1 MIVVQG
7 EARFH
12 PDDMEGLRA
21 AAAVMVPATRAEPG
35 CNAYAYAEDM
45 FEPGVVHIIEQW
57 KDEAAIAAH
66 FASPHMATFNAALG
80 KARVLALKVTAY
92 TVTGEKVLMGG

>member
-7 EARFH
+7 VAKVH
-12 PDDMEGLRA
+12 PEDMPALRV

-45 FEPGVVHIIEQW
+45 LDPGVVHIVEQW
-57 KDEAAIAAH
+57 RDDAAIAAH

-80 KARVLALKVTAY
+80 KARILALKVTAY
-92 TVTGEKVLMGG
+92 TVTDEKVLMGG